1 MKKHVGLSSKKCMPC
16 EAGKVKALSEAEVN
30 SYRNQVQGWRLVSN
44 SKGDQCLRQDWKVR
58 NFKAGLEA
66 FSRIGEIAEE
76 EGHHPDLHLEGYNGL
91 AAELSTH
98 SVGAYIFEC
107 LLAVLITSFSGCR
120 ARILTCVILCR
131 WTY

>member
-1 MKKHVGLSSKKCMPC
+1 MFCWVPAATGSEQSLSTTMCRVPEGMRRHVGLSSKKCVPC

-30 SYRNQVQGWRLVSN
+30 AYRNQVQGWRLVKN
-44 SKGDQCLRQDWKVR
+44 RKGDQCLRQDWKVK

-66 FSRIGEIAEE
+66 FGRIGQIAEE

-98 SVGAYIFEC
+98 SVGKF
-107 LLAVLITSFSGCR
+107 R
-120 ARILTCVILCR
+120 
-131 WTY
+131 

>member
-1 MKKHVGLSSKKCMPC
+1 MCRVPEGMRRHVGLSSKKCVPC

-30 SYRNQVQGWRLVSN
+30 AYRNQVQGWRLLKN
-44 SKGDQCLRQDWKVR
+44 SKGDQCLRQDWKVK

-66 FSRIGEIAEE
+66 FGRIGQIAEE

-98 SVGAYIFEC
+98 SIGKFKN
-107 LLAVLITSFSGCR
+107 
-120 ARILTCVILCR
+120 
-131 WTY
+131 